1 MYTQKWFFT
10 TALSSLRANMVEI
23 NRELWIKD
31 AEDCEQAGSIHTC
44 QAIVWVWLKFI
55 NSQVLNLSV
64 YQILSFVYSLSMV
77 LFFIYFLKF
86 KPHKILL
93 SLWSS
98 SSLCKWFQKKLLCF
112 VFNVE
117 HHLLGMFFF
126 SRAVIGVGVEDE
138 DKKHTWMEDAES
150 VSILIIYSV
159 KSTVTCMTKRALI
172 LKNGLYLVYLIQCLR
187 FCVAHMFFVLSF
199 LA

>member
-1 MYTQKWFFT
+1 MIFHNSFEFSKSQHGRNQQRIVDQGCRGLWTSRQHSH
-10 TALSSLRANMVEI
+10 LSGHCVSM
-23 NRELWIKD
+23 IKIHLFSRFKLVNLSD
-31 AEDCEQAGSIHTC
+31 FVLCLFIEYGSIFY
-44 QAIVWVWLKFI
+44 FI
-55 NSQVLNLSV
+55 
-64 YQILSFVYSLSMV
+64 
-77 LFFIYFLKF
+77 FLKF

-117 HHLLGMFFF
+117 HHLLGMVFF

-172 LKNGLYLVYLIQCLR
+172 LKICLYLVYLIQCLR